1 MIVAVGIRSSSV
13 KGRYIKKG
21 VALGMLLAV
30 ASTSMTM
37 AMEARIR
44 SVNQDTHQ
52 VVDIIEGAPP
62 VTIWEGLTTEGRPGR
77 IQVELQREGEGYKL
91 IYSGEVEGRSHITSY
106 SFSLSRERLIGSP
119 LGGVRI
125 IAEGTGKLLATD
137 PTLNL
142 SYNNKFWIQPTWYDD
157 SSDFA
162 KASRYRLDQRPSYRV
177 PVTDTHSVWV
187 TYHENRLDRLY
198 NGPKKKKGGYSVYR
212 KSEDMKILQ
221 VGLDRIQSDTMTQGI
236 YFLYG
241 SDRTKYYKKTKYDD
255 QIRLL
260 RNDGGIHM
268 ANSRATMYGLGIH
281 QTKRWTQ
288 GTYYDAY
295 LQGAIMR
302 RHVWTV
308 NEGVYNTQ
316 TSDNHAH
323 HWDASLE
330 VGHTFT
336 VNKRI
341 SIQPELQYTY
351 SDYHQ
356 SGYTDSLEHSV
367 AAVHKTYGEAR
378 LGVKTTYGPLYV
390 AVNRYMTHDAGQNYT
405 CWGHEIGID
414 TSLPHDIHVHAV
426 WARRQN
432 TDTHKNQKSISL
444 AVEKKF

>member
-1 MIVAVGIRSSSV
+1 M

-37 AMEARIR
+37 AEEARIR
-44 SVNQDTHQ
+44 VVNSDTHE
-52 VVDIIEGAPP
+52 VTDIIEGAPP
-62 VTIWEGLTTEGRPGR
+62 VTLWEGLTTEGRPGR
-77 IQVELQREGEGYKL
+77 MQMELQRDGDGYKL
-91 IYSGEVEGRSHITSY
+91 ILSGEVEGRSEITSWIRH
-106 SFSLSRERLIGSP
+106 LSKEELIDNLIWGN
-119 LGGVRI
+119 LFLNDNK
-125 IAEGTGKLLATD
+125 TGKSLVTN
-137 PTLNL
+137 PSRGI
-142 SYNNKFWIQPTWYDD
+142 SYNIKLWIQPTWYDD

-177 PVTDTHSVWV
+177 PVTDSHFVWV
-187 TYHENRLDRLY
+187 TYDKNRLDRVY
-198 NGPKKKKGGYSVYR
+198 NQPNKKIVYR
-212 KSEDMKILQ
+212 KSEDMKIVR
-221 VGLDRIQSDTMTQGI
+221 VGLDRIKSDTTTQGI
-236 YFLYG
+236 YVLYG
-241 SDRTKYYKKTKYDD
+241 SDRTKYYRKTILDD
-255 QIRLL
+255 QIRFL
-260 RNDGGIHM
+260 RNNEGIHV
-268 ANSRATMYGLGIH
+268 ANSRTTMYGLGIH
-281 QTKRWTQ
+281 QTKRWKQ

-295 LQGAIMR
+295 LQGAMMR

-308 NEGVYNTQ
+308 NEGVYYTQ
-316 TSDNHAH
+316 TSDNRAH

-330 VGHTFT
+330 VGHTIT

-341 SIQPELQYTY
+341 SLQPEVQYTY

-356 SGYTDSLEHSV
+356 SAYIDSLEHPV

-378 LGVKTTYGPLYV
+378 LGVKATYGPAYV
-390 AVNRYMTHDAGQNYT
+390 AVNRYIMHDAGQNYA
-405 CWGHEIGID
+405 CWGHEIGVD

>member
-1 MIVAVGIRSSSV
+1 M

-30 ASTSMTM
+30 VSTAMTM
-37 AMEARIR
+37 AAEARIR
-44 SVNQDTHQ
+44 AVNQNSQQ
-52 VVDIIEGAPP
+52 VIDIIEGAPP
-62 VTIWEGLTTEGRPGR
+62 VTIWEGLTDDGRPGR

-91 IYSGEVEGRSHITSY
+91 IYSGEVEGISEVTSA
-106 SFSLSRERLIGSP
+106 SFSLSREEFIGTP
-119 LGGVRI
+119 WGGASIRD
-125 IAEGTGKLLATD
+125 GRTGKIIVRE
-137 PTLNL
+137 PTKNL

-177 PVTDTHSVWV
+177 PVTDSHFVWI
-187 TYHENRLDRLY
+187 TYDENRLDRSY
-198 NGPKKKKGGYSVYR
+198 NGAKKKKGGYYVYN
-212 KSEDMKILQ
+212 KSENMKIVR
-221 VGLDRIQSDTMTQGI
+221 VGLDRIKSDTMTQGI
-236 YFLYG
+236 YVLYG
-241 SDRTKYYKKTKYDD
+241 SDRTKYYKKTKWDD

-268 ANSRATMYGLGIH
+268 ANSRTTMYGLGIH
-281 QTKRWTQ
+281 QTKQWKQ

-295 LQGAIMR
+295 LQGAMMH

-308 NEGVYNTQ
+308 NEGVYYTQ
-316 TSDNHAH
+316 TSDNRAH

-330 VGHTFT
+330 VGHTIK

-341 SIQPELQYTY
+341 SLQPELQYTY

-356 SGYTDSLEHSV
+356 SAYTDSLQHSV

-378 LGVKTTYGPLYV
+378 LGVKATYGPAYV
-390 AVNRYMTHDAGQNYT
+390 AVNRYMTHDAGQNYA
-405 CWGHEIGID
+405 CWGHEIGVD

>member
-1 MIVAVGIRSSSV
+1 M

-44 SVNQDTHQ
+44 AVNRDTQQ
-52 VVDIIEGAPP
+52 VTDIIEGAPP
-62 VTIWEGLTTEGRPGR
+62 VTLWEGLTTEGRPGR
-77 IQVELQREGEGYKL
+77 MQVELQRDGDEYKL
-91 IYSGEVEGRSHITSY
+91 IVSGEVEGRSESNSWSRY
-106 SFSLSRERLIGSP
+106 LSREELNDNLIWRALWYEDSK
-119 LGGVRI
+119 
-125 IAEGTGKLLATD
+125 TGKRLVELPSLAI
-137 PTLNL
+137 
-142 SYNNKFWIQPTWYDD
+142 SYNNKIWIEPTRYDD

-162 KASRYRLDQRPSYRV
+162 KASRYCLDRRPSYRV
-177 PVTDTHSVWV
+177 PVTDSHFVWV
-187 TYHENRLDRLY
+187 TYDKNRLDTLY
-198 NGPKKKKGGYSVYR
+198 NGPKTKKGGYIVFS
-212 KSEDMKILQ
+212 KSEDMKIVR
-221 VGLDRIQSDTMTQGI
+221 VGLDRIKSDTMTQGI

-241 SDRTKYYKKTKYDD
+241 SDRTKYYRKTVFDD
-255 QIRLL
+255 QIRAFK
-260 RNDGGIHM
+260 NDGGIHV
-268 ANSRATMYGLGIH
+268 ANSRTTMYGLGIH
-281 QTKRWTQ
+281 QTKRWKQ

-295 LQGAIMR
+295 LQGAMMR

-378 LGVKTTYGPLYV
+378 LGVKATYGPVYV
-390 AVNRYMTHDAGQNYT
+390 AMNRYMTHDAGENYA

-414 TSLPHDIHVHAV
+414 TSLPHDIQVHAV

-432 TDTHKNQKSISL
+432 TDTHRNQKSISL

>member
-1 MIVAVGIRSSSV
+1 M
-13 KGRYIKKG
+13 KGRWIQKG

-37 AMEARIR
+37 ATEARIR
-44 SVNQDTHQ
+44 AVNKDTHE
-52 VVDIIEGAPP
+52 VTDIIEGAPP
-62 VTIWEGLTTEGRPGR
+62 VTLWEGVTTKGRPGR
-77 IQVELQREGEGYKL
+77 IQVELQREGDGYKL
-91 IYSGEVEGRSHITSY
+91 IYYGEEEGVSETRGYTRH
-106 SFSLSRERLIGSP
+106 LSREELIGSIIW
-119 LGGVRI
+119 GVRMKD
-125 IAEGTGKLLATD
+125 GKGKIVAVD
-137 PTLNL
+137 PSISL

-187 TYHENRLDRLY
+187 TYDENRLDKLY
-198 NGPKKKKGGYSVYR
+198 NGPKKKKGGYSVYN
-212 KSEDMKILQ
+212 KSENMKIVR
-221 VGLDRIQSDTMTQGI
+221 VGLDRIKSDTTTQGI
-236 YFLYG
+236 YVLYG

-268 ANSRATMYGLGIH
+268 ANSRTTMYGLGIH
-281 QTKRWTQ
+281 QTKRWKQ

-295 LQGAIMR
+295 LQGAMMR

-378 LGVKTTYGPLYV
+378 LGVKATYGPVYV
-390 AVNRYMTHDAGQNYT
+390 AMNRYMTHDAGENYA

-414 TSLPHDIHVHAV
+414 TSLPHDIQVHAV

-432 TDTHKNQKSISL
+432 TDTHRNQKSISL